1 MIAGIEMMSCPNL
14 SVPAEVMQHIVNVE
28 SGKNPYAIGVVG
40 GQLVR
45 QPQNMGEAVST
56 AQMLESKGYNYS
68 LGISQVNR
76 NNLGKYGL
84 DSYDKAF
91 SVCSN
96 LEAGSRILA
105 ECYNSSG
112 GDWGKAFSCYYSGN
126 FVTGYRTGYVQKVFD
141 SINRTAMSASN
152 PVKAAPIQ
160 LVGDAP
166 VNPRVTPLP
175 TVAENSNP
183 QVPVYANSAAYRV
196 AIRSSL
202 IDTALNSLVSPAVA
216 AAAEIDPAS
225 AQAPVSTQA
234 QAQPQPA
241 AKNSLQKMM
250 QQVQQANYGDAPVQ
264 APVMATTP
272 GSMQQMMQQVQQA
285 NYGNAQTQA
294 QAPTGTP
301 AGSMQQMMQQVQQA
315 NYGNAQVQ
323 AQAPTGA
330 PTGSMQQ
337 MMQQVQQA
345 NYGPAQTQDP
355 NVQAAMAPQAATMA
369 TAPAASSNDIFEPQV
384 RGPNDPIQSA
394 PQAVGQQ
401 AVAAPQVTGQPNAP
415 AAPATDPSVVRQG
428 NSDDAFVF

>member
-45 QPQNMGEAVST
+45 QPQNMDEAIAT

-96 LEAGSRILA
+96 LAAGSQILA

-126 FVTGYRTGYVQKVFD
+126 FVTGYRTGYVQKVFN
-141 SINRTAMSASN
+141 SINRTAMLASN
-152 PVKAAPIQ
+152 GGQAKPIQ
-160 LVGDAP
+160 LADQSYNQRA
-166 VNPRVTPLP
+166 TPLP
-175 TVAENSNP
+175 NANGAARVQIPTTP
-183 QVPVYANSAAYRV
+183 NSAAYRV

-216 AAAEIDPAS
+216 AAADVDPAAAQAAAQLQGATQPQGQ
-225 AQAPVSTQA
+225 AQAPTAPNS
-234 QAQPQPA
+234 
-241 AKNSLQKMM
+241 SLQRMM
-250 QQVQQANYGDAPVQ
+250 QQVQQ
-264 APVMATTP
+264 T
-272 GSMQQMMQQVQQA
+272 
-285 NYGNAQTQA
+285 NYGNQPQA
-294 QAPTGTP
+294 QASGT
-301 AGSMQQMMQQVQQA
+301 QL
-315 NYGNAQVQ
+315 
-323 AQAPTGA
+323 
-330 PTGSMQQ
+330 QQ

-345 NYGPAQTQDP
+345 NYGPAQPQGAQDQAVSP
-355 NVQAAMAPQAATMA
+355 AVSQQQAAA
-369 TAPAASSNDIFEPQV
+369 TAAAPASSNDVFEPQV
-384 RGPNDPIQSA
+384 RGPNDPVQA
-394 PQAVGQQ
+394 PAQAGP
-401 AVAAPQVTGQPNAP
+401 PQ
-415 AAPATDPSVVRQG
+415 AAPAQQAAPVADQADLRQG
-428 NSDDAFVF
+428 NGDGAFVF